1 MRSLRGLNVPQEGS
15 IAGWVASNREP
26 VRIAHAHQHARFNPE
41 IEQMALSTTESI
53 LGVPLINKGKVV
65 GVLEVFNKHSTDFT
79 EVDEELVQV
88 LGAQAAVVIENKR
101 LFDQS
106 DLIAVF
112 VHELRTPLTYL
123 SNATYLLSRPEI
135 SPEQR
140 EQVIHNIHA
149 ETQQLSTLASSFLD
163 LARLESGHLQLQLTE
178 FKLQPLLEQCRQA
191 LQSKAEEHQVS
202 ISLEFPED
210 FPVVEADR
218 EKIKQVF
225 LNLIS
230 NAIQYNI
237 PGGSVRILA
246 GFNQDE
252 WMLSVGDTGVGI
264 PEKALPHIF
273 EKFYRVKSSAG
284 KVPGTGLSLSI
295 CKQIVSG
302 HGGNIAVRSKLGEG
316 TEFTIHLPIRKIK
329 QPAF

>member
-1 MRSLRGLNVPQEGS
+1 MSTRSV
-15 IAGWVASNREP
+15 
-26 VRIAHAHQHARFNPE
+26 
-41 IEQMALSTTESI
+41 
-53 LGVPLINKGKVV
+53 
-65 GVLEVFNKHSTDFT
+65 
-79 EVDEELVQV
+79 
-88 LGAQAAVVIENKR
+88 
-101 LFDQS
+101 
-106 DLIAVF
+106 
-112 VHELRTPLTYL
+112 
-123 SNATYLLSRPEI
+123 
-135 SPEQR
+135 
-140 EQVIHNIHA
+140 
-149 ETQQLSTLASSFLD
+149 
-163 LARLESGHLQLQLTE
+163 
-178 FKLQPLLEQCRQA
+178 
-191 LQSKAEEHQVS
+191 
-202 ISLEFPED
+202 
-210 FPVVEADR
+210 DR

-237 PGGSVRILA
+237 PGGSVRIQA
-246 GFNQDE
+246 GFDQDD